1 MNNLITHAL
10 NSTELFIRA
19 NNLKP
24 NIAHLTLFYYQF
36 AYLKALSTNIKNQI
50 SITCS
55 YYELNYHI
63 SYVVI
68 MSYSKETN
76 MHTLK
81 RIKLN
86 ENVYKDLEELFDND
100 DEIVIDDNLVKRFL
114 KIYKKYSKGEKYEQ
128 IFCKEHKR

>member
-1 MNNLITHAL
+1 
-10 NSTELFIRA
+10 
-19 NNLKP
+19 
-24 NIAHLTLFYYQF
+24 
-36 AYLKALSTNIKNQI
+36 
-50 SITCS
+50 
-55 YYELNYHI
+55 
-63 SYVVI
+63 
-68 MSYSKETN
+68 